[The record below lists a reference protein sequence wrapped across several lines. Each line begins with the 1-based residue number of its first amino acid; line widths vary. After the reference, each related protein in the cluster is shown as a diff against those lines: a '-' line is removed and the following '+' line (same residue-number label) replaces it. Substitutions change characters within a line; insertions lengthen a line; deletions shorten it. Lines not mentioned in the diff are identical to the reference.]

1 MTFLEVDFVR
11 LCSDALPPLGREC
24 VLFELQ
30 QRVLEF
36 YRRQAIS
43 LSDVAFTINALEHMR
58 DPPDPR

>member
-36 YRRQAIS
+36 YRVS
-43 LSDVAFTINALEHMR
+43 LSSSDVAFTINALEHLR
-58 DPPDPR
+58 DPSDPR